1 MENAYQPELWQN
13 VYVVLGSSSAALI
26 GLLFIATSLH
36 LDEIIN
42 NLGLR
47 RRAFNNTR
55 YLLMIFVEA
64 LLIPCLSGFL
74 PIRLPGESCLW
85 RIRKSSHK
93 CIGAGSLVRYRHRA
107 TVDIDDSPAHSCR
120 PPVGHHRQT
129 RAPGRSTR
137 RRGRILVAKAP
148 VAHQ

>member
-74 PIRLPGESCLW
+74 PIRLPGEST
-85 RIRKSSHK
+85 RHYRVSRKWVLMH
-93 CIGAGSLVRYRHRA
+93 
-107 TVDIDDSPAHSCR
+107 
-120 PPVGHHRQT
+120 
-129 RAPGRSTR
+129 APRDPGQS
-137 RRGRILVAKAP
+137 
-148 VAHQ
+148 